1 MNFDNICNLILEDLI
16 LEALQRYDLSKIN
29 SELEVVKN
37 KFRGNKL
44 EFKKQ
49 LKRFKK
55 KFIAKLVKEN
65 YNSLLTTYFPQLVK
79 YKTTTDEAFL
89 NLLFTHPDMWTDMTQ
104 ESFKD
109 FVAKIENAIEYFSK
123 RQNSEFENLRFLSH
137 NYMRY

>member
-16 LEALQRYDLSKIN
+16 LEALQRYDISKIN

-79 YKTTTDEAFL
+79 HKTTTDEAFL

-109 FVAKIENAIEYFSK
+109 FVAIIENAIEYFSK

>member
-1 MNFDNICNLILEDLI
+1 MNFDDICNLILEDLI
-16 LEALQRYDLSKIN
+16 LEALQRYDISKIN

-79 YKTTTDEAFL
+79 HKTTTDEAFL
-89 NLLFTHPDMWTDMTQ
+89 NLLFTHSDMWTDMTQ

-109 FVAKIENAIEYFSK
+109 FVAIIENAIEYFSK